1 MAEDNLAL
9 QSARLG
15 AAAAAVRTAAAG
27 IAALARRDGLA
38 RAGALPGSATCAVT
52 GPADIARRVAVL
64 AADLANWADG
74 VSGGGQRLTEADDAA
89 RRRIAG
95 S

>member
-1 MAEDNLAL
+1 SASRTTVPAAMPSTRCEDRKP
-9 QSARLG
+9 S
-15 AAAAAVRTAAAG
+15 G